1 MQPWEVSGVE
11 PWQKDGGELLTIG
24 AFARASRLSP
34 KALRLYDELGLLT
47 PARVDPHSGYRHYA
61 PAQLERARLVAWLR
75 RLGMP
80 LARIREVC
88 GLAPAAAA
96 EAVAAYWAQVE
107 ADTAA
112 RRDLAAFLVD
122 QLSRKDPT
130 TMTASRIP
138 LTLRSAARTDRG
150 LVRPANQD
158 AAYAGH
164 RLLAVADGYGPDGAA
179 AATAALDALRY
190 LDADDRSGPGP
201 QDLTAALE
209 EAAGRAHQAL
219 RDAPLATSTGT
230 REATGGPETTGTT
243 LTALLH
249 HGGQLGLLHIGD
261 SRAYVLRDT
270 GLIRLTHDHSFV
282 QSLIDEG
289 RLTPEEAPAHP
300 QRALLLRSLDPTTE
314 CAPDVTLLEVRPG
327 ERYLLC
333 TDGLT
338 GVVPPE
344 TLQRVLATAPGPAE
358 AVTELIALAREAGAP
373 DNVGCVVADA
383 RAAGPA
389 TAAAA

>member
-1 MQPWEVSGVE
+1 MTRRAESA
-11 PWQKDGGELLTIG
+11 ELLTIG

-34 KALRLYDELGLLT
+34 KALRLYDELGLLR
-47 PARVDPHSGYRHYA
+47 PAHVDPVNGYRHYA

-88 GLAPAAAA
+88 ELTPSAAA

-122 QLSRKDPT
+122 QLQRKDEET
-130 TMTASRIP
+130 AMTATPAP
-138 LTLRSAARTDRG
+138 LTLHYAARTDRG

-158 AAYAGH
+158 AAHAGR
-164 RLLAVADGYGPDGAA
+164 RLLAVADGYGPGGALAA
-179 AATAALDALRY
+179 AAAIDALTP
-190 LDADDRSGPGP
+190 LEES
-201 QDLTAALE
+201 DLTSADPLLALE
-209 EAAGRAHQAL
+209 EAARRAHRTASSASS
-219 RDAPLATSTGT
+219 APSAPSASSDD
-230 REATGGPETTGTT
+230 EATGST
-243 LTALLH
+243 LTALLRS
-249 HGGQLGLLHIGD
+249 GSRLALLHIGD
-261 SRAYVLRDT
+261 SRAYVLRDS
-270 GLIRLTHDHSFV
+270 GLFRITHDHSLV

-289 RLTPEEAPAHP
+289 RLTPEEAPTHP
-300 QRALLLRSLDPTTE
+300 QRALLLRALDGTTDFT
-314 CAPDVTLLEVRPG
+314 PDLQLLQARPG

-344 TLQRVLATAPGPAE
+344 TLQDVLTT
-358 AVTELIALAREAGAP
+358 AVTPEQAVEHLIALAYEAGAP
-373 DNVGCVVADA
+373 DNVTCVVADVRLA
-383 RAAGPA
+383 EA
-389 TAAAA
+389 

>member
-1 MQPWEVSGVE
+1 MDNGRADTGV
-11 PWQKDGGELLTIG
+11 GAARYGNGELLTIG

-88 GLAPAAAA
+88 ELAPGAAAG
-96 EAVAAYWAQVE
+96 AVAAYWAQVE

-122 QLSRKDPT
+122 QLSRKDT
-130 TMTASRIP
+130 VMTEPRTP
-138 LTLRSAARTDRG
+138 LTMRYAAGTDRG

-158 AAYAGH
+158 AAYAGP
-164 RLLAVADGYGPDGAA
+164 RLLAVADGYGPGGGP
-179 AATAALDALRY
+179 AATAAIEALTELEERD
-190 LDADDRSGPGP
+190 LNSADLLG
-201 QDLTAALE
+201 ALE
-209 EAAGRAHQAL
+209 EAARQAHRA
-219 RDAPLATSTGT
+219 APSADEPTGS
-230 REATGGPETTGTT
+230 T
-243 LTALLH
+243 LTALLRS
-249 HGGQLGLLHIGD
+249 GAQLALLHIGD
-261 SRAYVLRDT
+261 SRAYVLRDS
-270 GLIRLTHDHSFV
+270 GLFRITHDHSVV

-289 RLTPEEAPAHP
+289 RLTPEEAPTHP
-300 QRALLLRSLDPTTE
+300 QRALLLRSLDADTE
-314 CAPDVTLLEVRPG
+314 FAPDLQLLDARPG

-338 GVVPPE
+338 GVVPAG
-344 TLQRVLATAPGPAE
+344 TLQHVLTAADGPE
-358 AVTELIALAREAGAP
+358 QAVTELIALAREAGAP
-373 DNVGCVVADA
+373 DNVGCVVAEMVA
-383 RAAGPA
+383 VTEA
-389 TAAAA
+389 

>member
-1 MQPWEVSGVE
+1 M
-11 PWQKDGGELLTIG
+11 ELLTIG

-34 KALRLYDELGLLT
+34 KALRLYDELGLLR

-88 GLAPAAAA
+88 ELAPAAAA

-130 TMTASRIP
+130 TMTASSTP
-138 LTLRSAARTDRG
+138 LTLRAAARTDRG

-158 AAYAGH
+158 AAHAGH

-179 AATAALDALRY
+179 AATAAIDALRH
-190 LDADDRSGPGP
+190 LDADDRP
-201 QDLTAALE
+201 DLPPADLLAALE

-219 RDAPLATSTGT
+219 RDAPSAGGP
-230 REATGGPETTGTT
+230 TGGGSTPDTTGTT
-243 LTALLH
+243 LTALLQR
-249 HGGQLGLLHIGD
+249 GGRLGLLHIGD

-270 GLIRLTHDHSFV
+270 GLIRLTQDHSFV

-300 QRALLLRSLDPTTE
+300 QRALLLRSLDASTDF
-314 CAPDVTLLEVRPG
+314 APDVTLLEVRPG

-344 TLQRVLATAPGPAE
+344 TLQQVLATAAGPDE

-373 DNVGCVVADA
+373 DNVGCVVADV
-383 RAAGPA
+383 RAER
-389 TAAAA
+389 TTEMAAA

>member
-1 MQPWEVSGVE
+1 MSLTADAE
-11 PWQKDGGELLTIG
+11 ELLTIG

-34 KALRLYDELGLLT
+34 KALRLYDELGLLP
-47 PARVDPHSGYRHYA
+47 PAHVDPFNGYRHYA

-88 GLAPAAAA
+88 ALAPPAAAD
-96 EAVAAYWAQVE
+96 AVTAYWAQVE

-122 QLSRKDPT
+122 QLKRKDTAMT
-130 TMTASRIP
+130 TSHTP
-138 LTLRSAARTDRG
+138 LTMCYAARTDRG

-158 AAYAGH
+158 AAYAGPN
-164 RLLAVADGYGPDGAA
+164 LLAVADGYGASGAR
-179 AATAALDALRY
+179 AATAAVTALRQ
-190 LDADDRSGPGP
+190 LEEA
-201 QDLTAALE
+201 DLTATDLLTALE
-209 EAAGRAHQAL
+209 EAARHAH
-219 RDAPLATSTGT
+219 RTAPSAASADEPTGS
-230 REATGGPETTGTT
+230 T
-243 LTALLH
+243 LTALLRS
-249 HGGQLGLLHIGD
+249 GSQLALLHVGD
-261 SRAYVLRDT
+261 SRAYVLRDS
-270 GLIRLTHDHSFV
+270 GLLCLTHDHSVV

-300 QRALLLRSLDPTTE
+300 QRALLSRALDGSTDFT
-314 CAPDVTLLEVRPG
+314 PDLQLLAARPE

-344 TLQRVLATAPGPAE
+344 TLQHVLTTADTPE
-358 AVTELIALAREAGAP
+358 QAVGDLIALAHEAGAP
-373 DNVGCVVADA
+373 DNVGCVVADMVSV
-383 RAAGPA
+383 GE
-389 TAAAA
+389 

>member
-1 MQPWEVSGVE
+1 MRRRAEAA
-11 PWQKDGGELLTIG
+11 ELLTIG

-34 KALRLYDELGLLT
+34 KALRLYDELGLLP
-47 PARVDPHSGYRHYA
+47 PAHVDPVNGYRHYA

-88 GLAPAAAA
+88 ELTPFAAA

-122 QLSRKDPT
+122 QLQRKDEENA
-130 TMTASRIP
+130 MTATPAP
-138 LTLRSAARTDRG
+138 LTLHYAARTDRG

-158 AAYAGH
+158 AAHAGR
-164 RLLAVADGYGPDGAA
+164 RLLAVADGYGPGGALAA
-179 AATAALDALRY
+179 AAAIDALTPLEEAALTS
-190 LDADDRSGPGP
+190 ADP
-201 QDLTAALE
+201 LLALE
-209 EAAGRAHQAL
+209 EAARRAHHSASS
-219 RDAPLATSTGT
+219 APVAPSAD
-230 REATGGPETTGTT
+230 EMTTGST
-243 LTALLH
+243 LTALLRA
-249 HGGQLGLLHIGD
+249 GSRLALLHIGD
-261 SRAYVLRDT
+261 SRAYVLRDS
-270 GLIRLTHDHSFV
+270 GLFRITHDHSLV

-289 RLTPEEAPAHP
+289 RLTPEEAPTHP
-300 QRALLLRSLDPTTE
+300 QRALLLRALDGTTDFT
-314 CAPDVTLLEVRPG
+314 PDLQLLQARPG

-344 TLQRVLATAPGPAE
+344 TLQDVLTTAATPDQ
-358 AVTELIALAREAGAP
+358 AVENLIALAYEAGAP
-373 DNVGCVVADA
+373 DNVTCVVADVRLA
-383 RAAGPA
+383 DA
-389 TAAAA
+389 